1 MSPMQGGGRFRAG
14 LSVPAVVALLAS
26 IALCGTI
33 LIVVVTDRDRTDR
46 LSMEQEI
53 LEKTAKLT
61 EILHRLVYK
70 TEALAALVIQNNG
83 EVQNFERVA
92 STLLDEPSM
101 ANVLLAPGGVV
112 THVYPLQ
119 GNEAVLGL
127 DFFKEGAGN
136 TEAQLARETGQLV
149 FGGPFPLVQ
158 GGQALVGRLPVYLAA
173 ENGEKKFWGLVS
185 VTLKYPLVLDGLTL
199 PLLEKQG
206 YAFEIWRISPDT
218 GERQVIAASDY
229 VYRQNTRFIEK
240 DVHILN
246 AEWHF
251 RLSPVKMWYRYTE
264 IWVLI
269 VLSLFAS
276 CLVAFVV
283 QNNHELKG
291 MQSRLEEMARSDSL
305 TGIANRRHFMD
316 TAPAQLQYA
325 SRNSQSS
332 FIILFDVDHFKEI
345 NDTHGHAAGDA
356 VLTILTDRV
365 RKTVRP
371 YDLFARYGG
380 EEFILLVVGV
390 DDAAAEALASRIRLA
405 ICGAPFRIDG
415 GELAV
420 TASFGVSRV
429 FQDSDLDAAI
439 KQADEA
445 LYLAKQAGRNATR
458 VYGKTKEQ

>member
-1 MSPMQGGGRFRAG
+1 MSSVQGGGTFRRRF
-14 LSVPAVVALLAS
+14 SVAAMVALIAS

-33 LIVVVTDRDRTDR
+33 LFVIVTDRERTDR

-61 EILHRLVYK
+61 EILHRLLYK

-83 EVQNFERVA
+83 EVRNFNRVA

-101 ANVLLAPGGVV
+101 ANVILAPGGVV

-127 DFFKEGAGN
+127 DFLDEGAGN
-136 TEAQLARETGQLV
+136 TEAQLAKETGQLV

-158 GGQALVGRLPVYLAA
+158 GGQALVGRLPVYLTA
-173 ENGEKKFWGLVS
+173 EGGEEKFWGLVS

-218 GERQVIAASDY
+218 GRRQVIAASDNPSG
-229 VYRQNTRFIEK
+229 QNARFIEK
-240 DVHILN
+240 SMQILN

-251 RLSPVKMWYRYTE
+251 RLAPVRMWYQYTE
-264 IWVLI
+264 IWVLLF
-269 VLSLFAS
+269 LSIFAS

-283 QNNHELKG
+283 QNNYDLKR
-291 MQSRLEEMARSDSL
+291 MQGRLEEMARSDSL

-325 SRNSQSS
+325 ARNRQSC
-332 FIILFDVDHFKEI
+332 FVIMFDVDHFKEI
-345 NDTHGHAAGDA
+345 NDTRGHAAGDT
-356 VLTILTDRV
+356 VLTTLVDRV
-365 RKTVRP
+365 RNTVRP

-380 EEFILLVVGV
+380 EEFILLIVGV
-390 DDAAAEALASRIRLA
+390 DDGAAEALASRIRLA
-405 ICGAPFRIDG
+405 ICEVPFRVDG
-415 GELAV
+415 GEITV
-420 TASFGVSRV
+420 SASFGVAKV
-429 FQDSDLDAAI
+429 FPETGLDIAI

-458 VYGKTKEQ
+458 MYAKTE